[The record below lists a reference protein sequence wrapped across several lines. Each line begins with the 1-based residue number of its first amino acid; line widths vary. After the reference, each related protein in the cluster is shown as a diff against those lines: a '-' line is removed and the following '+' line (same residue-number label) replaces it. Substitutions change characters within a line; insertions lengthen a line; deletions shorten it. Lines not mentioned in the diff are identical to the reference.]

1 MGKHT
6 RKRLR
11 KDRPAH
17 ERAIPLGTAIPSDDE
32 VNKDDEERRL
42 ESLLFGKPS
51 VARRER
57 TTMCEEEDSESENDV
72 EVNAAE
78 LEGLLDS
85 DLFFVDD
92 GAASKFQHAKDDV
105 FDVNSPVSE
114 EPSHASK
121 NVNDSDDAQ
130 SEASND
136 ADKPGAEALPTTP
149 ALPASRPPN
158 PKLKSRKAP
167 AWTDPDDAS
176 LEVSLA
182 SSARLRKLRDA
193 PEEDAINGREYERRL
208 RRQFVKMNPTPE
220 WATAAARRKR
230 RRTDGSA
237 DGDDDV
243 GGLDLDTLVTS
254 SGGILGHRRRTRLDP
269 GVLAIERLRDA
280 NQAAQAEGEVNA
292 IQFHPSPQVSMLL
305 IASSDRRIRLF
316 NIDGHTNPRLQTL
329 HIPALPVTNAQFHP
343 SGSSI
348 LLTGHCPFYYTYDLQ
363 SGATTRSPR
372 GLWGTTFT
380 NGNNNADL
388 SMETCA
394 FNSGGDVLAVAGRR
408 GYVHLVDWRTGGG
421 QAVGSVK
428 ANTGVRALW
437 WLPNGR
443 ELMTLGEDAEAYLWD
458 IGTRRCVH
466 RWKDDGGFGSRVLVG
481 DHSGNYV
488 AIGSKSGIVN
498 VYDSETSTSW
508 RKSDRPK
515 PLKAIGNLTTSI
527 SVARFNQDS
536 QLLAIAS
543 KAQKDQLRLIH
554 MPSLTAFSNWPTSS
568 TPLGHVTSV
577 DFSSGSEYVA
587 IGNTRGRVL
596 LYHLKDYDAH
606 GG

>member
-1 MGKHT
+1 MGKHS
-6 RKRLR
+6 KRLR
-11 KDRPAH
+11 KDKSTR
-17 ERAIPLGTAIPSDDE
+17 ERIPLGETAPFDDDID
-32 VNKDDEERRL
+32 KDDEERKL

-57 TTMCEEEDSESENDV
+57 ATVGEEDLSESDNDV
-72 EVNAAE
+72 EMNSAE

-92 GAASKFQHAKDDV
+92 GASKFPHSKGDDV
-105 FDVNSPVSE
+105 LDVVAEHP
-114 EPSHASK
+114 
-121 NVNDSDDAQ
+121 DTSDDGDDGDAQ

-136 ADKPGAEALPTTP
+136 SDKPEVEPLPTSP
-149 ALPASRPPN
+149 APASRPPN
-158 PKLKSRKAP
+158 PKSRKAP
-167 AWTDPDDAS
+167 AWTDPDDVS
-176 LEVSLA
+176 LEVSLT

-220 WATAAARRKR
+220 WATSTARRKR
-230 RRTDGSA
+230 RRTDSGA
-237 DGDDDV
+237 GGDDV

-254 SGGILGHRRRTRLDP
+254 SDGILGHRRRTRLDP
-269 GVLAIERLRDA
+269 GVLSIERLRDA

-348 LLTGHCPFYYTYDLQ
+348 LLTGHRPFYYTYDLQ

-372 GLWGTTFT
+372 GLWGTTFA

-394 FNSGGDVLAVAGRR
+394 FNTGGDVLAVAGRR

-458 IGTRRCVH
+458 IGTRRCLH

-481 DHSGNYV
+481 DRSGNYV

-508 RKSDRPK
+508 RKSERPK
-515 PLKAIGNLTTSI
+515 PLKAIGNLTTPI
-527 SVARFNQDS
+527 SVARFNPDS

-568 TPLGHVTSV
+568 TPLGHVTCV

-606 GG
+606 G